1 MRYGEATLEEVAVA
15 MAQMGFTQRFE
26 DVGHR
31 GNTCFVVTDRVPT
44 NEFIKDHGSDRFLV
58 TACIDGDW
66 DKHMKVRMASEP
78 ATVNRF
84 FIIGKGEQSFQAA
97 MEEMMARAAQ
107 A

>member
-1 MRYGEATLEEVAVA
+1 MRYGEATLEQVAAEMV
-15 MAQMGFTQRFE
+15 QMGFTQRFE
-26 DVGHR
+26 EVGHR
-31 GNTCFVVTDRVPT
+31 TKSCFVVTGHEPT
-44 NEFIKDHGSDRFLV
+44 REFFKDHGDDRFLV

-97 MEEMMARAAQ
+97 MEAMMERAAQ